1 MHSKRRAK
9 MKNEDGT
16 AWAAILLLVLMLL
29 LPFLWIL
36 VGTTTEP
43 YHVVSG
49 EPLREAAQAA
59 GITVVSAT
67 DSTWPVAGA
76 IGGKT
81 YTLSDESGNLYTIR
95 TQKFDS
101 AESRDSAVIAY
112 NAQSVGRGRPV
123 GKLIVVGNYLVYVQP
138 FTSAILKRI
147 APELQ
152 KLKAT

>member
-1 MHSKRRAK
+1 

-16 AWAAILLLVLMLL
+16 AWAVIIILILIFMLPICWILLAM
-29 LPFLWIL
+29 
-36 VGTTTEP
+36 TTEP

-49 EPLREAAQAA
+49 EPLRDAAQAA
-59 GITVVSAT
+59 GITVVSTA

-76 IGGKT
+76 MGGKT
-81 YTLSDESGNLYTIR
+81 YTLSDENGNIYTIR

-101 AESRDSAVIAY
+101 AESRDAGVIAY

-138 FTSAILKRI
+138 FTSGILARI

-152 KLKAT
+152 QYKAG

>member
-1 MHSKRRAK
+1 

-16 AWAAILLLVLMLL
+16 AWAAVLLLVLMLL

-36 VGTTTEP
+36 VATTTEP
-43 YHVVSG
+43 YHGVSG

-59 GITVVSAT
+59 GITVVSAI

-76 IGGKT
+76 TGGKT
-81 YTLSDESGNLYTIR
+81 YTLSDENGNIYTIR

-101 AESRDSAVIAY
+101 AESRDAAVIAY
-112 NAQSVGRGRPV
+112 DALSLGRGRPV

-138 FTSAILKRI
+138 FTSGILKRI

-152 KLKAT
+152 KYKAG

>member
-1 MHSKRRAK
+1 

-16 AWAAILLLVLMLL
+16 AWAAILLLVLMLM

-49 EPLREAAQAA
+49 EPLRDAAQAA
-59 GITVVSAT
+59 GIKVVSVT
-67 DSTWPVAGA
+67 DTTWPVAGA
-76 IGGKT
+76 TGGKT
-81 YTLSDESGNLYTIR
+81 YTLSDENGNTYTIM

-101 AESRDSAVIAY
+101 AASRDAAVVVY
-112 NAQSVGRGRPV
+112 NAQSVGRGRPIGRLIPV
-123 GKLIVVGNYLVYVQP
+123 GDYLIYIQP
-138 FTSAILKRI
+138 YTSGILKRI

-152 KLKAT
+152 KYKIG